1 MSRVEANAAV
11 TPAGTEAG
19 SIPFWRLFFVTMS
32 GAAIEWYDFFI
43 FATASALVFGPLF
56 FPQQL
61 PLVGTLLAFSTF
73 AVGFVARP
81 LGGIVFGYFGDKVG
95 RKRAVVI
102 ALVTMGVATT
112 LIGMLP
118 TAAAVGVLAPILLVT
133 LRIVQGLALGG
144 QAGGLVLIATENAP
158 RNRRGLYGS
167 LAMAGVPVGLICAN
181 GVFLVLAAVLSQE
194 QFQAWGWRVPFLL
207 SVLLI
212 GVALYVQF
220 RLEETRSFQKVEHRR
235 AEARNP
241 IASAI
246 RHYPKEVLLTAGT
259 VLGPQTIWYLLF
271 IYTLSYA
278 TNVLG
283 LANSVI
289 LACVLVSQVLSAL
302 LLVGFGA
309 VSDNVGRRKV
319 FSVGMVLTIL
329 WAFPFFWLLDTRSLA
344 LILVALLVG
353 QLFVSMT
360 MGPLMTMISEQFGTR
375 VRYSGVSLGYQL
387 AAVLSG
393 FAPLISTA
401 LFAATGTSLW
411 LSVYVIVV
419 GLISFVSTVL
429 IAETYQADM
438 DEIDP
443 RERRLATEEAGS

>member
-1 MSRVEANAAV
+1 MTRAEANASGA
-11 TPAGTEAG
+11 PGTEAG
-19 SIPFWRLFFVTMS
+19 SIPFWRLFFVAMS

-56 FPQQL
+56 FPEQV

-73 AVGFVARP
+73 ATGFVARP

-95 RKRAVVI
+95 RKRAVVV
-102 ALVTMGVATT
+102 ALVLMGAATT
-112 LIGMLP
+112 LIGLLP
-118 TAAAVGVLAPILLVT
+118 TAATIGVLAPLLLVT
-133 LRIVQGLALGG
+133 LRIAQGLALGG

-158 RNRRGLYGS
+158 RNRRGFYGS
-167 LAMAGVPVGLICAN
+167 LAMAGVPVGLILAN
-181 GVFLVLAAVLSQE
+181 GGFLLVAALLPQE

-207 SVLLI
+207 SVFLI

-220 RLEETRSFQKVEHRR
+220 RLEETRSFQKVETSH

-241 IASAI
+241 LISAI
-246 RHYPKEVLLTAGT
+246 RNYPKEVLLTAGT

-271 IYTLSYA
+271 VYTLSYG
-278 TNVLG
+278 TDVLG
-283 LANSVI
+283 LTNNTI
-289 LACVLVSQVLSAL
+289 LASVLVSQVLSAV
-302 LLVGFGA
+302 LLVGFGRL
-309 VSDNVGRRKV
+309 SDNVGRRKV
-319 FSVGMVLTIL
+319 FMSGMVLTIL
-329 WAFPFFWLLDTRSLA
+329 WAFPFFLLLDTALLA
-344 LILVALLVG
+344 LVLVALLVG

-411 LSVYVIVV
+411 LSVYVVLVGVV
-419 GLISFVSTVL
+419 SFVATVL
-429 IAETYQADM
+429 IAETYQGDM
-438 DEIDP
+438 DEIGP
-443 RERRLATEEAGS
+443 RERRFASESE